1 MTVTIQCGSAARGP
15 GRDRPIATIDPIDH
29 DLPGDEAFLATRR
42 GLCRVATVAAEAGA
56 RFQRD
61 GTGVDPMAWM
71 LAPRTMFGG
80 EAPIDACLRRGPF
93 LRGVLV
99 HGLGLDLDMGAE
111 EVDEL
116 LDGDASE
123 LAAAS
128 PSPPRRGGKGRSAIP
143 TALPEPSQR
152 LFTATVVSHDGFETV
167 HAFHASLAIDDAEV
181 AGRLFCRIGG
191 AAAGAVIVEG
201 FDASDPMVEALVAP
215 AVAHTLA
222 LVAADPTSP
231 LAAGLDLNIEQRFFG

>member
-1 MTVTIQCGSAARGP
+1 MTATIQFGSAARGP
-15 GRDRPIATIDPIDH
+15 GRDRPIATIDPIDY

-42 GLCRVATVAAEAGA
+42 GMCRVATVAAEAGA

-80 EAPIDACLRRGPF
+80 EAPIDACRRRGPF

-111 EVDEL
+111 EVDDL
-116 LDGDASE
+116 LEGDAST
-123 LAAAS
+123 LAAA
-128 PSPPRRGGKGRSAIP
+128 PPDRPHRSGGGRAVIP
-143 TALPEPSQR
+143 TSLPAPPPR
-152 LFTATVVSHDGFETV
+152 LFTATVVSRDGFETL
-167 HAFHASLAIDDAEV
+167 HAFHASLAVDDAEV
-181 AGRLFCRIGG
+181 ADRLFCRMGD
-191 AAAGAVIVEG
+191 AAADAIIVEG

-215 AVAHTLA
+215 AIANTLA
-222 LVAADPTSP
+222 LVADDPVSP
-231 LAAGLDLNIEQRFFG
+231 LAAGLDLNVEQRFLG

>member
-1 MTVTIQCGSAARGP
+1 MNATVHCGSAARSP
-15 GRDRPIATIDPIDH
+15 VCDRPIAIIDPIDH

-42 GLCRVATVAAEAGA
+42 GMCRIATVAAEAGA
-56 RFQRD
+56 RFQRE

-80 EAPIDACLRRGPF
+80 EAPIEACLRRGPF

-116 LDGDASE
+116 LDGDASCI
-123 LAAAS
+123 AAA
-128 PSPPRRGGKGRSAIP
+128 PPRRRRRRGAGRAAIP
-143 TALPEPSQR
+143 TSLPAPPPR
-152 LFTATVVSHDGFETV
+152 LFTATIVSRDGFETV
-167 HAFHASLAIDDAEV
+167 HAFHASLAVDDAEI
-181 AGRLFCRIGG
+181 AGRLFCRMGG
-191 AAAGAVIVEG
+191 AAADAVIVEG

-215 AVAHTLA
+215 AIAHTLA
-222 LVAADPTSP
+222 LVADDPASP
-231 LAAGLDLNIEQRFFG
+231 LAAGLDLNVEQRFLG